1 VSPAGIEW
9 KSILVCTGVYE
20 EGTVP
25 RFKPTTIVKDVKAA
39 VEWGLADIMYI
50 AGVAGGI

>member
-1 VSPAGIEW
+1 MSPAGIEW

-25 RFKPTTIVKDVKAA
+25 KFKPTTIVKDVKAA
-39 VEWGLADIMYI
+39 VEWGLIDSMNIV
-50 AGVAGGI
+50 GVADGI